1 DVFVT
6 LDFQLQQLVAF
17 FQAVAE
23 LYLQALDHPVL
34 GRRDFHAGLVGL
46 QGQQALFGL
55 DAIANLDEQFDDF
68 AFAAANVR
76 DTNQFA
82 HFFAPQQSSGLGLLV
97 SIPKRAIASATTVRS
112 MSRSEEHTSEL
123 QSRENLVCRLLLEQ
137 KKTR

>member
-1 DVFVT
+1 
-6 LDFQLQQLVAF
+6 

-23 LYLQALDHPVL
+23 LDLQALDHPGL

-112 MSRSEEHTSEL
+112 MSPRSARASSALSTTHLRSTSKK
-123 QSRENLVCRLLLEQ
+123 SRSFWCVSLRP
-137 KKTR
+137 